1 VSERIPRYEDLPIT
15 PDAPPASSWGVFGRD
30 DQLGTLNFLT
40 PERRAA
46 AARLV
51 QTGRTINLDMPL
63 HLPARPFFGTR
74 RRPSHTIV
82 TFPTGNGQDDYLD
95 GYYPQYS
102 SQWDGLRHIRHPE
115 HGYYNWTSDEDANRV
130 DGKLGM
136 QNFAE
141 VGIVGR
147 GVLLDV
153 DRHLAKS
160 GDSLAFDKHRLI
172 TVDLLEEV
180 ARAQGVEFQ
189 LGDILLMRTGF
200 ATWLKREAEE
210 SGLSDEQRPSTEGPG
225 LAQGAQ
231 TLSWLWNHQIA
242 AVVSDNLAVEAF
254 PARGADRP
262 IHAWG
267 IALLGLVLGELFD
280 LDALATDCLQDGVY
294 ECLFVAKPMWLKGGV
309 GSSANA
315 LAIK

>member
-1 VSERIPRYEDLPIT
+1 
-15 PDAPPASSWGVFGRD
+15 
-30 DQLGTLNFLT
+30 
-40 PERRAA
+40 
-46 AARLV
+46 
-51 QTGRTINLDMPL
+51 
-63 HLPARPFFGTR
+63 
-74 RRPSHTIV
+74 
-82 TFPTGNGQDDYLD
+82 
-95 GYYPQYS
+95 
-102 SQWDGLRHIRHPE
+102 
-115 HGYYNWTSDEDANRV
+115 
-130 DGKLGM
+130 M

-153 DRHLAKS
+153 ERHLARS
-160 GDSLAFDKHRLI
+160 GDAIAPDAHRLLS
-172 TVDLLEEV
+172 VDLLQEV
-180 ARAQGVEFQ
+180 ARAQGVAFQ

-200 ATWLKREAEE
+200 ATWLKREAAE
-210 SGLSDEQRPSTEGPG
+210 SGLSNEQRASTEGPG
-225 LAQGAQ
+225 LAQGAE
-231 TLSWLWNHQIA
+231 TLAWLWNNQIA

-280 LDALATDCLQDGVY
+280 LDGLADDCQQDGVY